1 MIVCCCCLW
10 SPAQAHAK
18 SFQLGRLLGRGGT
31 VLQRSFD
38 MASSSHSVNG
48 QNGVQF
54 GPDPTLVRE
63 QLRRLVAHPLFTNSK
78 RYPVLLTYTVEQ
90 TLLGNASELK
100 ERTIG
105 VEAFGREPV
114 YDVNLDPVVR
124 TAAAEV
130 RKRLSQYYYNPDH
143 AGELVIELPIGS
155 YVPTFREPA
164 ASHMDFA
171 AEPSVAEKVESLPR
185 DPVFQSRT
193 DAKAE
198 QGRSRL
204 VTRRWIPITVALLV
218 AALIGFSVGRVR
230 LPSQAEVAG
239 ESSNMS
245 RFWQPITATSSRVTY
260 CLGAPTDS
268 VDLQSGPY
276 PASEGGS
283 LNTYDVITLARSLVP
298 LVPKNGQ
305 FRLLS
310 ASDTGFAQLRE
321 GPFVLIGAFDNPWTM
336 RITQDLPMG
345 FEYDNHVREVVDRK
359 STPKKIWT
367 LQWQVP
373 GKSLAR
379 DYAIVARLHDTVT
392 GEPVIILAGI
402 LGEGTEAASE
412 VVSNPA
418 YLDAMLQKAP
428 KNWDRLNLE
437 TVIEANVIDGHP
449 GPPTVIT
456 VETW

>member
-1 MIVCCCCLW
+1 MV
-10 SPAQAHAK
+10 
-18 SFQLGRLLGRGGT
+18 
-31 VLQRSFD
+31 
-38 MASSSHSVNG
+38 SSSHSLNG

-54 GPDPTLVRE
+54 GPDPALVRE

-90 TLLGNASELK
+90 TLLGNAGELK

-105 VEAFGREPV
+105 IEAFGREPV

-164 ASHMDFA
+164 ASQMEFTTV
-171 AEPSVAEKVESLPR
+171 PSVVEKVEALPKDSAFQSLP
-185 DPVFQSRT
+185 
-193 DAKAE
+193 DASAE
-198 QGRSRL
+198 QAHSRL
-204 VTRRWIPITVALLV
+204 VTRRWIPIAIGLLV

-230 LPSQAEVAG
+230 LSSQAAVAG
-239 ESSNMS
+239 QPSNMS

-260 CLGAPTDS
+260 CLGAPTDA
-268 VDLQSGPY
+268 VDLQNRPY

-310 ASDTGFAQLRE
+310 ASETGFAQLRE

-336 RITQDLPMG
+336 RVTQDLPMG
-345 FEYDNHVREVVDRK
+345 FEYENDVREIVDRK
-359 STPKKIWT
+359 SAPKKIWT

-412 VVSNPA
+412 VASNPA
-418 YLDAMLQKAP
+418 YLDAMLEKAP
-428 KNWDRLNLE
+428 KNWDQLNLE
-437 TVIEANVIDGHP
+437 AVIEANVIDGHP
-449 GPPTVIT
+449 GPPTVLA

>member
-1 MIVCCCCLW
+1 
-10 SPAQAHAK
+10 
-18 SFQLGRLLGRGGT
+18 
-31 VLQRSFD
+31 

-54 GPDPTLVRE
+54 GPDPALVRE

-105 VEAFGREPV
+105 IEAFGREPV

-164 ASHMDFA
+164 ASHMGFA
-171 AEPSVAEKVESLPR
+171 AEPLVAEKVESLPK
-185 DPVFQSRT
+185 DSVFQSLT

-198 QGRSRL
+198 QAHSRL
-204 VTRRWIPITVALLV
+204 VTRRWIPIAIALLV

-230 LPSQAEVAG
+230 LPSQAAGAG
-239 ESSNMS
+239 EPSNMS

-268 VDLQSGPY
+268 VDLQNRTF

-305 FRLLS
+305 FRVLS

-428 KNWDRLNLE
+428 KNWDQLNLE
-437 TVIEANVIDGHP
+437 AVIEANVIDGHP
-449 GPPTVIT
+449 GPPTVIA

>member
-1 MIVCCCCLW
+1 
-10 SPAQAHAK
+10 
-18 SFQLGRLLGRGGT
+18 
-31 VLQRSFD
+31 

-48 QNGVQF
+48 QNGVH
-54 GPDPTLVRE
+54 GPDPALVRE
-63 QLRRLVAHPLFTNSK
+63 QLKRLVAHPLFTNSK
-78 RYPVLLTYTVEQ
+78 RYPVLLTYAVEQ

-105 VEAFGREPV
+105 IEAFGREPV

-124 TAAAEV
+124 TTAAEV

-164 ASHMDFA
+164 SSPMGFA
-171 AEPSVAEKVESLPR
+171 AESLVADKAQSLSKDSVFESL
-185 DPVFQSRT
+185 T

-198 QGRSRL
+198 QAHTRL
-204 VTRRWIPITVALLV
+204 LTHRWIPIIAALFV

-230 LPSQAEVAG
+230 LPSQAVAS
-239 ESSNMS
+239 EPSNMS

-268 VDLQSGPY
+268 VDLQSSPY

-336 RITQDLPMG
+336 RITQDLPLG
-345 FEYDNHVREVVDRK
+345 FEYDNHIREVVDRK

-373 GKSLAR
+373 GKSLSR

-392 GEPVIILAGI
+392 GEPVIVLAGI

-412 VVSNPA
+412 VVANPV
-418 YLDAMLQKAP
+418 YLDALLQKAP
-428 KNWDRLNLE
+428 KNWDQLNLE
-437 TVIEANVIDGHP
+437 AVIEAKVIEGHP
-449 GPPTVIT
+449 GPPTVIA

>member
-1 MIVCCCCLW
+1 
-10 SPAQAHAK
+10 
-18 SFQLGRLLGRGGT
+18 
-31 VLQRSFD
+31 
-38 MASSSHSVNG
+38 MASSSNSVNG
-48 QNGVQF
+48 QNGAQL
-54 GPDPTLVRE
+54 GLDPALVRE
-63 QLRRLVAHPLFTNSK
+63 QLKRLVAHPLFTNSK

-90 TLLGNASELK
+90 TLLGNAGELK

-105 VEAFGREPV
+105 IEAFGREPV

-155 YVPTFREPA
+155 YAPTFREPA
-164 ASHMDFA
+164 APQRGFA
-171 AEPSVAEKVESLPR
+171 AEPLVSENVESPDSVL
-185 DPVFQSRT
+185 QSVVH
-193 DAKAE
+193 AKAE
-198 QGRSRL
+198 QAHSRL
-204 VTRRWIPITVALLV
+204 VTRRRIPFAIALLM
-218 AALIGFSVGRVR
+218 AALIGFGVGRVR
-230 LPSQAEVAG
+230 LPSQAAGAG

-260 CLGAPTDS
+260 CLAEPTDS
-268 VDLQSGPY
+268 ADSENRTF
-276 PASEGGS
+276 PASEGS
-283 LNTYDVITLARSLVP
+283 NLNAYDVITLARSLVP

-305 FRLLS
+305 FRVLA

-336 RITQDLPMG
+336 RITQDLPVG
-345 FEYDNHVREVVDRK
+345 FEYDNQVREVVDRK
-359 STPKKIWT
+359 SVPKKLWT

-392 GEPVIILAGI
+392 GEPVVILAGI

-418 YLDAMLQKAP
+418 YLDAMLQMAP
-428 KNWDRLNLE
+428 KNWDQLNLE
-437 TVIEANVIDGHP
+437 AVIEANVIDGHP
-449 GPPTVIT
+449 GPPTVVA

>member
-1 MIVCCCCLW
+1 
-10 SPAQAHAK
+10 
-18 SFQLGRLLGRGGT
+18 
-31 VLQRSFD
+31 

-54 GPDPTLVRE
+54 GPDPALVRE

-78 RYPVLLTYTVEQ
+78 RYPVLLTYAVEQ

-105 VEAFGREPV
+105 IEAFGREHV

-155 YVPTFREPA
+155 YVPNFRGPA
-164 ASHMDFA
+164 ASHVGSP
-171 AEPSVAEKVESLPR
+171 AEPLVAEKVESLPK
-185 DPVFQSRT
+185 DSVFQSLT
-193 DAKAE
+193 PAKAE
-198 QGRSRL
+198 QAHSRFL
-204 VTRRWIPITVALLV
+204 TRRWIPIALALLV
-218 AALIGFSVGRVR
+218 AALIRFIVGLVR
-230 LPSQAEVAG
+230 LPSQAAVAG
-239 ESSNMS
+239 EPSNMS

-268 VDLQSGPY
+268 VYLQSRTF

-345 FEYDNHVREVVDRK
+345 FEYDNHVRKVVDRK

-367 LQWQVP
+367 LQWLVP

-412 VVSNPA
+412 VVSNQA

-428 KNWDRLNLE
+428 KNWDQLNLE
-437 TVIEANVIDGHP
+437 AVIEAKVIEGHP
-449 GPPTVIT
+449 GPPTVIA

>member
-1 MIVCCCCLW
+1 MGI
-10 SPAQAHAK
+10 SPQSEKDTILAESLPSA
-18 SFQLGRLLGRGGT
+18 
-31 VLQRSFD
+31 V
-38 MASSSHSVNG
+38 
-48 QNGVQF
+48 
-54 GPDPTLVRE
+54 LVRE

-90 TLLGNASELK
+90 TLLGNAGELK

-105 VEAFGREPV
+105 IEAFGREPV

-164 ASHMDFA
+164 ASHVGFA
-171 AEPSVAEKVESLPR
+171 AEHLVAEKAESIQK
-185 DPVFQSRT
+185 DSVFQSLT
-193 DAKAE
+193 PAKAE
-198 QGRSRL
+198 QAHSLL
-204 VTRRWIPITVALLV
+204 VTRRWIPIAIALLV
-218 AALIGFSVGRVR
+218 ATLIGFGVGRVR
-230 LPSQAEVAG
+230 LQSPAAGAG
-239 ESSNMS
+239 EPSNMS
-245 RFWQPITATSSRVTY
+245 RFWQPIAATSSRVTY
-260 CLGAPTDS
+260 CLAEPTDP
-268 VDLQSGPY
+268 VDLQNRTF
-276 PASEGGS
+276 PASEGGN
-283 LNTYDVITLARSLVP
+283 LNAYDVITLARSLVP

-305 FRLLS
+305 FRVLS

-336 RITQDLPMG
+336 RITQDLPIG

-359 STPKKIWT
+359 STPKKMWT

-379 DYAIVARLHDTVT
+379 DYAIVARLHDAVT

-428 KNWDRLNLE
+428 KNWEQLNLE
-437 TVIEANVIDGHP
+437 AVIEANVIEGHP
-449 GPPTVIT
+449 GPPTVVA

>member
-1 MIVCCCCLW
+1 M
-10 SPAQAHAK
+10 
-18 SFQLGRLLGRGGT
+18 
-31 VLQRSFD
+31 
-38 MASSSHSVNG
+38 
-48 QNGVQF
+48 QF
-54 GPDPTLVRE
+54 GPDPALVRE

-90 TLLGNASELK
+90 TLLGNACELK

-105 VEAFGREPV
+105 IEAFGREPV

-155 YVPTFREPA
+155 YVPAFREPA
-164 ASHMDFA
+164 APHVGLA
-171 AEPSVAEKVESLPR
+171 AEPLVAEKVESLPK
-185 DPVFQSRT
+185 DAGFQSLT

-198 QGRSRL
+198 QAHSRL
-204 VTRRWIPITVALLV
+204 VPRRWIPIAIALLV
-218 AALIGFSVGRVR
+218 ALLIGFSVGRVR
-230 LPSQAEVAG
+230 LPSQAAG
-239 ESSNMS
+239 DGEPSNMS
-245 RFWQPITATSSRVTY
+245 RFWQPISATSSRVTY
-260 CLGAPTDS
+260 CLGAPTDT

-305 FRLLS
+305 FRVLS

-359 STPKKIWT
+359 GAPKKIWT
-367 LQWQVP
+367 LQWLVP

-428 KNWDRLNLE
+428 KNWDQLNLE
-437 TVIEANVIDGHP
+437 AVIEANVIDGHP
-449 GPPTVIT
+449 GPPTVIA
-456 VETW
+456 VEAW

>member
-1 MIVCCCCLW
+1 
-10 SPAQAHAK
+10 
-18 SFQLGRLLGRGGT
+18 
-31 VLQRSFD
+31 

-54 GPDPTLVRE
+54 GPDPALVRE

-90 TLLGNASELK
+90 TLLGNAGELK

-105 VEAFGREPV
+105 IEAFGREPV

-164 ASHMDFA
+164 ASHVGFA
-171 AEPSVAEKVESLPR
+171 AEPLIAENVESLPK
-185 DPVFQSRT
+185 DSVFQSLT
-193 DAKAE
+193 PAKAE
-198 QGRSRL
+198 PAYSRL
-204 VTRRWIPITVALLV
+204 APRRWIPIAIALLV

-230 LPSQAEVAG
+230 HPTQAAGAG
-239 ESSNMS
+239 EPSNMA

-276 PASEGGS
+276 PATEGGS

-305 FRLLS
+305 FRVLS

-345 FEYDNHVREVVDRK
+345 FEYDNHIRQVVDRK

-367 LQWQVP
+367 IQWQVP

-392 GEPVIILAGI
+392 GQPVIILAGI

-412 VVSNPA
+412 VVANPA
-418 YLDAMLQKAP
+418 YLDAMLEKAP
-428 KNWDRLNLE
+428 KNWDQLNLE
-437 TVIEANVIDGHP
+437 AVIEANVIDGHP
-449 GPPTVIT
+449 GPPTVIA